1 VFWEKGSKRV
11 CCFME
16 DAKMLIQSS
25 QKLIAVKIYANANVF
40 RADEELQVY
49 LFIMFIFSSCLK
61 AEKYQLLI

>member
-1 VFWEKGSKRV
+1 
-11 CCFME
+11 ME